1 MNQKHN
7 HHLTWWC
14 TPLITALRRQ
24 MQVDLCD
31 LEAKLVY
38 NQDNQGDTVK
48 TLSE

>member
-1 MNQKHN
+1 
-7 HHLTWWC
+7 
-14 TPLITALRRQ
+14 

-48 TLSE
+48 TLSEWMKWMNEISQSNRKE